1 MEEQMKRKNENDI
14 LYSKTVKAGK
24 RVYYVDVKKDR
35 YGEFYLSI
43 TESKRIFSGEDDGHP
58 VFEKHKIFL
67 YREDID
73 KFAEAFTAAADYASK
88 EASRS
93 GLANEYFSDGRFR
106 PTPTPPP
113 ETALKTT
120 LNANPQATSDWTSTS
135 DPSCAAPARR
145 LARDRGRCSCH
156 PHSCRLINKT
166 CNCFYNPHV
175 CTIFAPELRQ

>member
-73 KFAEAFTAAADYASK
+73 KFASAFTAAAAYASK

-93 GLANEYFSDGRFR
+93 GLANEYFSDGQIPADTAPGDSPEDDFERKPASDFR
-106 PTPTPPP
+106 
-113 ETALKTT
+113 L
-120 LNANPQATSDWTSTS
+120 DF
-135 DPSCAAPARR
+135 D
-145 LARDRGRCSCH
+145 
-156 PHSCRLINKT
+156 
-166 CNCFYNPHV
+166 F
-175 CTIFAPELRQ
+175 